1 MRHYEGGQEKFL
13 HIVQN
18 GKKGRPM
25 GAFKSILTQEEILSI
40 YQYLTSLPTSMIKGQ
55 REEVQHCRYGARGI
69 LLPLSL
75 EWRPRLLSRLSLPAG
90 AVLVPALGLPHADR
104 GYSLL

>member
-1 MRHYEGGQEKFL
+1 
-13 HIVQN
+13 
-18 GKKGRPM
+18 
-25 GAFKSILTQEEILSI
+25 
-40 YQYLTSLPTSMIKGQ
+40 MITGQ

-90 AVLVPALGLPHADR
+90 AVLV
-104 GYSLL
+104 LLWGFLMRIVVILSSEGVYTR